1 MAYWRNL
8 VWTFGAL
15 CAALAA
21 FSAAA
26 QQPKANIGYI
36 GAADFTPLF
45 VAKDKGMF
53 DKAGLDATLTRIQ
66 IAPNVGPAIM
76 AGNLQIGMGTVPNLL
91 HAAEGGL
98 PLIAIAGASRM
109 KKGNPIA
116 GLVGRSGLAINSPAD
131 LKGKKIA
138 SPGLNTMLTELLEKW
153 LYDNKVPRDQVTLVE
168 IVFPQQH
175 DTLKSGVV
183 DAAITIEPFR
193 SRILSDGTGFKIADY
208 VGEVNPDI
216 VAVLWMAKSDWANA
230 NPQAVRAFRQ
240 AYAEAIEWCAKNPD
254 ESKQIM
260 QKYLG
265 FPSNVLPD
273 YGVEVKLSDLEF
285 FEGIERQLGK
295 LRQPVDVKK
304 LLWTGK

>member
-1 MAYWRNL
+1 MIHRRA
-8 VWTFGAL
+8 V
-15 CAALAA
+15 ALAA
-21 FSAAA
+21 GVLCVALAALPAAA
-26 QQPKANIGYI
+26 QDLKANIGYI

-53 DKAGLDATLTRIQ
+53 DKHGLDATLTRIQ
-66 IAPNVGPAIM
+66 IAPNVGPAII

-98 PLIAIAGASRM
+98 PLVAIAGASRM

-116 GLVGRSGLAINSPAD
+116 GLVGRSGLDIKSPAD

-168 IVFPQQH
+168 IVFPQQR

-193 SRILSDGTGFKIADY
+193 SRMLSDGTGFKIADY
-208 VGEVNPDI
+208 VGEVNPDV
-216 VAVLWMAKSDWANA
+216 VAVLWMARGDWADA
-230 NPQAVRAFRQ
+230 NPQTVRAFRE
-240 AYAEAIEWCAKNPD
+240 AYADAIDWCAKNPD

-265 FPSNVLPD
+265 FPSTIVPD
-273 YGVEVKLSDLEF
+273 YGVELKLSDLEF
-285 FEGIERQLGK
+285 FEKIERQLGK
-295 LRQPVDVKK
+295 LRQPVDVSK
-304 LLWTGK
+304 LLWSK